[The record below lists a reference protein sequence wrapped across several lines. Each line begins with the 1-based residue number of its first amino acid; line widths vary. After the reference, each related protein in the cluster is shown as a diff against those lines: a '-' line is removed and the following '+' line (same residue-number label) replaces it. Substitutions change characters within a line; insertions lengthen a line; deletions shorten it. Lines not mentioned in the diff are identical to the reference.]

1 MKSINE
7 GKYYKQ
13 GELIHVSSK
22 DEIEYVI
29 MK

>member
-13 GELIHVSSK
+13 GELIHISSK
-22 DEIEYVI
+22 DKIE
-29 MK
+29 